1 MSPTATRK
9 KPELDAS
16 SIPAV
21 AQAITRR
28 HEADEAETNK
38 LLAAY
43 RRAVE
48 KAAAGEPITTADAD
62 SAVVAAH
69 RLGLKGDRLDRD
81 VLAMRQAQVAERGL
95 AAYAEA
101 TPACRA
107 RSDAI
112 KAELDELE
120 AKRRSLRAESHRL
133 GVRHYQYVNFTQ
145 QLREIKEANPQLF
158 ADAAEI
164 DEAAWRHIRT

>member
-21 AQAITRR
+21 AEAITRR
-28 HEADEAETNK
+28 HEADVAEKNR

-43 RRAVE
+43 RLAVS
-48 KAAAGEPITTADAD
+48 KAASGEAIPTTDADA
-62 SAVVAAH
+62 AVVAAH
-69 RLGLKGDRLDRD
+69 ELGLKGDRLARD

-107 RSDAI
+107 RSAAI

-133 GVRHYQYVNFTQ
+133 GVRHYEYVNFTQ